1 MQILWVIATVLKTL
15 QDATPIIGGL
25 FPFLGIFDPLNLV
38 DGLGLLFFGNN

>member
-1 MQILWVIATVLKTL
+1 MQVFWVIATILKTL

-38 DGLGLLFFGNN
+38 DGLGLLFFNN